1 MNNLLIMNLEIFG
14 ENDKDFFTNAFKE
27 SYNISEEDNTPSED
41 VGDAQTGSNEEDEQ
55 TIVENEET
63 PENPT
68 EEVKDEKPKELTP
81 QEIKAL
87 YEEYYGIPQEQP
99 IQKESHQEVDAE
111 TQSAL
116 ELYKF
121 LEENPHLVQAMRQV
135 DENGYQQLNNFVP
148 DEMTRKMQEFEEF
161 IEEQKFNAYLGELKS
176 KFDDFDED
184 KVLQYAE
191 DHEVY
196 DLEVAYKALKAEQIP
211 KVDENALREQIKKE
225 LLEELKQNSL
235 STQTIIGSQAE
246 KPVEQNKVTLSP
258 RENRI
263 AQAMGMTAE
272 EYAKWI

>member
-1 MNNLLIMNLEIFG
+1 MSNLLRMNLEIFG
-14 ENDKDFFTNAFKE
+14 DFDKDFFTNAFEE
-27 SYNISEEDNTPSED
+27 SYNISEDDNSPSED
-41 VGDAQTGSNEEDEQ
+41 VGATETGSNKEDEQ

-68 EEVKDEKPKELTP
+68 EEVEEKPKELTP

-87 YEEYYGIPQEQP
+87 YEEYYGAPQEKAN
-99 IQKESHQEVDAE
+99 QKEPHQEFDAE

-121 LEENPHLVQAMRQV
+121 LEENPHLVQAMREV
-135 DENGYQQLNNFVP
+135 DENGYKQLNNFVP

-191 DHEVY
+191 EHEVY

-246 KPVEQNKVTLSP
+246 KSVEQNKVTLSP
-258 RENRI
+258 KESRI

>member
-1 MNNLLIMNLEIFG
+1 MSNLLIMNLEIFG
-14 ENDKDFFTNAFKE
+14 ENDKDFFTNAFEE

-41 VGDAQTGSNEEDEQ
+41 VGDAETGSNKEDEQ

-63 PENPT
+63 PEKPT

-87 YEEYYGIPQEQP
+87 YEKYYGAPQEQP
-99 IQKESHQEVDAE
+99 VQNESHQEVDAE

-196 DLEVAYKALKAEQIP
+196 DLEVAYKALKAEQTP

-235 STQTIIGSQAE
+235 STQTIIGSQTE

-272 EYAKWI
+272 EYAKWM

>member
-27 SYNISEEDNTPSED
+27 SYNISEEDNAPSED
-41 VGDAQTGSNEEDEQ
+41 VGDAETGSNEEDEQ

-63 PENPT
+63 PEKPT

-87 YEEYYGIPQEQP
+87 YEEYYGAPQEQP
-99 IQKESHQEVDAE
+99 VQNESHQEVDAE

-196 DLEVAYKALKAEQIP
+196 DLEVAYKALKAEQTP

-235 STQTIIGSQAE
+235 STQTIIGSQTE